1 MDLDLDQAQVE
12 ALEARTEGWV
22 AGLQLAARHA
32 MPANNLLLVW
42 THAAHQP

>member
-1 MDLDLDQAQVE
+1 VE
-12 ALEARTEGWV
+12 SVACA

-42 THAAHQP
+42 TRAA